1 MLLGRRRQVS
11 LEDDALAGALDHG
24 VGHGDGRQQRLRVR
38 VTRMGEHVL
47 GLAELDHLAEVHD
60 GHAVGDVAD
69 DRQIVRNE
77 QV

>member
-1 MLLGRRRQVS
+1 
-11 LEDDALAGALDHG
+11 
-24 VGHGDGRQQRLRVR
+24 
-38 VTRMGEHVL
+38 MGEHVL

-69 DRQIVRNE
+69 DRQIVRDE